1 MSSHQSSREHW
12 FAILESSARL
22 RYGPERTTAI
32 TDELRGMADAL
43 ARLLVEPL
51 EFADEPPFD
60 LLPERQVRA

>member
-1 MSSHQSSREHW
+1 MSSHESTREHW

-32 TDELRGMADAL
+32 ADELRGMADAL
-43 ARLLVEPL
+43 AHLLAQPL
-51 EFADEPPFD
+51 DFDDEPPFD

>member
-1 MSSHQSSREHW
+1 MSSHHWSREHW
-12 FAILESSARL
+12 LAILEKSARL

-51 EFADEPPFD
+51 DFADEPPFD
-60 LLPERQVRA
+60 LLPERRVRA